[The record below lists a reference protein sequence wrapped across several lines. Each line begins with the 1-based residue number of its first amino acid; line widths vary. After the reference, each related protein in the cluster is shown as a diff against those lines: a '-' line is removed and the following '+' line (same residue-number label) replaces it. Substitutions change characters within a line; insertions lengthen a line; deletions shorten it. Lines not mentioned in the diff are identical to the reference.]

1 MLLMS
6 IIMITQIVFI
16 VSFVLAL
23 GGGLVGWWCFD
34 PKRAAEHALGADS
47 L

>member
-16 VSFVLAL
+16 VSFVL